1 MSNPYFNARVKSQ
14 HNMNLPCENC
24 GKRKGNH
31 TNLEG
36 QRCLQALSRN
46 A

>member
-1 MSNPYFNARVKSQ
+1 MTKSQ
-14 HNMNLPCENC
+14 FNLNLPCENC
-24 GKRKGNH
+24 GKAKRLH

-36 QRCLQALSRN
+36 ARCLQAMSMK